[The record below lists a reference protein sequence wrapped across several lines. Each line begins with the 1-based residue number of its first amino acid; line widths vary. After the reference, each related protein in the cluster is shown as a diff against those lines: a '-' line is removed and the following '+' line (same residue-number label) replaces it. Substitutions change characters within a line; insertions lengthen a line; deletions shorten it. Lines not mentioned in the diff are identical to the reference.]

1 MHREAAAVCLEWSDV
16 LRDHGRLDEAAETA
30 ERAAELGEDADV
42 TVAVQR
48 R

>member
-1 MHREAAAVCLEWSDV
+1 M
-16 LRDHGRLDEAAETA
+16 LRDHGRLEQAAETA
-30 ERAAELGEDADV
+30 ERAALLGEDADV